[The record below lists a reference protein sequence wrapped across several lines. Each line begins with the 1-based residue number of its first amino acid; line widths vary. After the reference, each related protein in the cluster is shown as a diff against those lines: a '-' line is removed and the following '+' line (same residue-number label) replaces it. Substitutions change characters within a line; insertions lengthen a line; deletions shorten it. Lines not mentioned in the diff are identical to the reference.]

1 MDDFVAAKF
10 YCLHVV
16 ADGHAELEHK
26 YKLVVS
32 SMLLAG

>member
-1 MDDFVAAKF
+1 MDDFVASKF

-26 YKLVVS
+26 YKLEQDNTI
-32 SMLLAG
+32 